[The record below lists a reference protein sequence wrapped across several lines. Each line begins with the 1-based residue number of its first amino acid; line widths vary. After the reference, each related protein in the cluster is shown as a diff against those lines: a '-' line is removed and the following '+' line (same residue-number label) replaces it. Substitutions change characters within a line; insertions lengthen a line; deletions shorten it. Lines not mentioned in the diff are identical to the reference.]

1 MCPLATLMSRRQHSA
16 LCLLSDNIWLFLA
29 PTDSS
34 TCFSCSFFSPF
45 RGMGGKKHLF
55 LLPTACGDEY
65 AIDYWRA
72 LRAVPSCCYLSIHC
86 FRFIALYS

>member
-1 MCPLATLMSRRQHSA
+1 MCPLATLTSRRQHSA
-16 LCLLSDNIWLFLA
+16 LCLLSDNIWLLLA

-34 TCFSCSFFSPF
+34 ACFSCVFFPF

-65 AIDYWRA
+65 AIDYLRA
-72 LRAVPSCCYLSIHC
+72 LGAKQSCCYLFVH
-86 FRFIALYS
+86 